1 MNNKNTYIHWG
12 GGTAVLLPM
21 NIDNTIINRKGV
33 RNI

>member
-1 MNNKNTYIHWG
+1 MNNKNTYIYW